1 MRTSSEDFVEVNE
14 WQTAIGIEHTP
25 GSRTNHVMLVL
36 VGILLVNVGYFMAF
50 HDVNTFLK
58 MFH

>member
-1 MRTSSEDFVEVNE
+1 MRAANEDFVEINE

-25 GSRTNHVMLVL
+25 GSRTNHVVALL
-36 VGILLVNVGYFMAF
+36 IGILLANVGYFMAF

-58 MFH
+58 MFN